1 MMPGKLVYEYASIR
15 LVPKVERGE
24 FINIGLILFSKRK
37 KYLKLKYHLDK
48 KRISAFSK
56 DIDIAEIE
64 KYLIHWDHI
73 CQGSPE
79 GGKIAALDMPYRFRW
94 ITAPKS
100 TIIQCSSVHPGLCEE
115 PERVLERLFEQY
127 VL

>member
-1 MMPGKLVYEYASIR
+1 MPEKLVYEYASIR

-24 FINIGLILFSKRK
+24 FMNIGLILFCKRK
-37 KYLKLKYHLDK
+37 KYLKLKYHLDIN
-48 KRISAFSK
+48 RIAAFSNEL
-56 DIDIAEIE
+56 DLEEIE
-64 KYLIHWDHI
+64 KYLIHWDQI

-79 GGKIAALDMPYRFRW
+79 GGKIASMDMPYRFRW

-100 TIIQCSSVHPGLCEE
+100 TILQCSPVHPGVCEE
-115 PERVLERLFEQY
+115 PEGVLERLFEQY